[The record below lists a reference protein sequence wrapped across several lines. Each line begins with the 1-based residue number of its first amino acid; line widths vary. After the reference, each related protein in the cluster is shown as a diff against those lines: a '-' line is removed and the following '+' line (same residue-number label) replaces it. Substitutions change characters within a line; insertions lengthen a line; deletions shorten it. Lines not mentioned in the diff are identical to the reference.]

1 MSVTN
6 WLLNWY
12 VIAING
18 AAGNNFTSEVGPR
31 GSIIFESP
39 LLSAIEAIA
48 DLARTLNLK
57 SKDGEEF
64 LWPRLLATIHGLPA
78 SLSTDWVAAKI
89 TALGYTPLSL
99 SNVIGNI
106 TSQPTNNF
114 RVELQFQDNNH
125 EFLKLR
131 SIGSFKVTI
140 EKMYRRKKLIV
151 QCYKCQRYGHTL
163 RDCTAAEP
171 TCLKCAGQ
179 HASRNCTIADQ
190 EARSCINCKG
200 DHPASW
206 DRCPTY
212 LDELQT
218 RGLNRRS
225 SRAKAAIQAVG
236 LQTSQSLKGS
246 LTQRLLFSNSP
257 PAAQVMP
264 PAAQVMPPAAQVMP
278 PAAQVLPPAA
288 QVLPPAAQVLPPAAQ
303 AQPPAAQAQPPAA
316 QDKPSAA
323 EVQPPVDQ
331 DEPLAA
337 YDSDMEEDFDEEDT
351 DDFCDLVPL
360 I

>member
-1 MSVTN
+1 MGLSKETTGDDSAGGSTPPPPKRQRPAVSPSLVVFGIKNVGEFIDKTFE
-6 WLLNWY
+6 
-12 VIAING
+12 

-64 LWPRLLATIHGLPA
+64 LRPMLLATIQGLPA

-106 TSQPTNNF
+106 TSQPTSNF

-179 HASRNCTIADQ
+179 HVSRNCTIADQ
-190 EARSCINCKG
+190 EARSCINCK
-200 DHPASW
+200 
-206 DRCPTY
+206 
-212 LDELQT
+212 
-218 RGLNRRS
+218 
-225 SRAKAAIQAVG
+225 
-236 LQTSQSLKGS
+236 
-246 LTQRLLFSNSP
+246 
-257 PAAQVMP
+257 
-264 PAAQVMPPAAQVMP
+264 
-278 PAAQVLPPAA
+278 VLPPAA
-288 QVLPPAAQVLPPAAQ
+288 QVLPPAAQVLPPAVQ

-323 EVQPPVDQ
+323 EVQPSVDQ
-331 DEPLAA
+331 DEPLTA